1 MVHCIINMV
10 ESRHGKLALCYRL
23 DRRSR
28 PDKIS
33 LRASGVML
41 KIPPTAALEA
51 FLATARSGT
60 LKMASEEINLSVS
73 ALSRRIQNLES
84 YIGAQLFFRLH
95 HEFRLTPVG
104 ERLLSGLSPAFDQ
117 LGLLMEE
124 LRDQQ
129 KYQVSVG
136 VPTSFATSWLLPR
149 LHKFRA
155 KFPDVELR
163 LDSSGSPKSKLG
175 VSLDA
180 IILFANKHDTQIG
193 MHELRPQRAFAV
205 AAPGLVDSR
214 SGLANVMQDHALL
227 LHSGLPE
234 ILPSWLKEVG
244 LKNVSPA
251 RFEYYDDGPLI
262 LSAAQNRLGIA
273 LVLEDMINF
282 YPRTSELQRPFGECA
297 QTPYSYCLVVKPTSV
312 SRAVKWFNDWLIEE
326 AATDLREVRETFSAT
341 YGDRSLL
348 VSR

>member
-1 MVHCIINMV
+1 M
-10 ESRHGKLALCYRL
+10 RRL
-23 DRRSR
+23 
-28 PDKIS
+28 
-33 LRASGVML
+33 
-41 KIPPTAALEA
+41 PPTGDLEA
-51 FLATARSGT
+51 FVATARGGT
-60 LKMASEEINLSVS
+60 LKLASEEINLSIS

-84 YIGAQLFFRLH
+84 YIGAQLFLRLH

-104 ERLLSGLSPAFDQ
+104 ERLLEGLNPAMDK

-124 LRDQQ
+124 LRDEQ
-129 KYQVSVG
+129 KYQISIG
-136 VPTSFATSWLLPR
+136 VPSSFATGWLMPR
-149 LHKFRA
+149 LHKFRE

-163 LDSSGSPKSKLG
+163 FDSSGSPLAKLG

-205 AAPGLVDSR
+205 TAPGLVDSR
-214 SGLANVMQDHALL
+214 LGLARAMQDQPLL

-234 ILPSWLKEVG
+234 ILPSWLNGVG
-244 LKNVSPA
+244 VKKFSPA

-282 YPRTSELQRPFGECA
+282 YPRTSELHRPFGECA
-297 QTPYSYCLVVKPTSV
+297 PTPYSYCLAVKPTTI
-312 SRAVKWFNDWLIEE
+312 SRAINWFCDWLIAE
-326 AATDLREVRETFSAT
+326 AAAN
-341 YGDRSLL
+341 
-348 VSR
+348 SRDVLEKYRAA

>member
-1 MVHCIINMV
+1 M
-10 ESRHGKLALCYRL
+10 
-23 DRRSR
+23 
-28 PDKIS
+28 
-33 LRASGVML
+33 LR
-41 KIPPTAALEA
+41 IPPTGALEA
-51 FLATARSGT
+51 FLAAARGGT
-60 LKMASEEINLSVS
+60 LRIASEEINLSVS
-73 ALSRRIQNLES
+73 ALSRRIQGLES

-104 ERLLSGLSPAFDQ
+104 ERLLSGLTPAFDQ
-117 LGLLMEE
+117 LGLLIEE

-136 VPTSFATSWLLPR
+136 VPTSFATAWLLPR

-163 LDSSGSPKSKLG
+163 LDSSGSPKAKLG
-175 VSLDA
+175 VSLDS
-180 IILFANKHDTQIG
+180 IILFANKHEWQIG

-205 AAPGLVDSR
+205 AAPGLIDSR
-214 SGLANVMQDHALL
+214 SGLAKVMQEHALL

-234 ILPSWLKEVG
+234 ILPSWLKAVG
-244 LKNVSPA
+244 LKSVSPA

-297 QTPYSYCLVVKPTSV
+297 QTPYSYCLAVKPTSV
-312 SRAVKWFNDWLIEE
+312 SRAVTWFNDWLIEE
-326 AATDLREVRETFSAT
+326 AETDLRELSEVFCGLQGQA
-341 YGDRSLL
+341 
-348 VSR
+348 